1 MEIINLLLMLG
12 GFYLFYNIGLILKL
26 LLFFVLCI
34 STSLLS
40 NDDNLKKVIEHD
52 KKYNISEPIIKY
64 SKITYNFVYQKGE
77 WFIKLPVVSN
87 IYQYLEFLNSHFV
100 KGRNI
105 LLLKAG
111 ERVLKSSP
119 ISVPETKFIDE
130 KPKIKDDNVF
140 KNKEEMML
148 FLDELLEKNK

>member
-87 IYQYLEFLNSHFV
+87 IYQY
-100 KGRNI
+100 
-105 LLLKAG
+105 
-111 ERVLKSSP
+111 
-119 ISVPETKFIDE
+119 
-130 KPKIKDDNVF
+130 
-140 KNKEEMML
+140 
-148 FLDELLEKNK
+148 

>member
-130 KPKIKDDNVF
+130 KPKIKDDKAF
-140 KNKEEMML
+140 KSKEEMML

>member
-1 MEIINLLLMLG
+1 MLG
-12 GFYLFYNIGLILKL
+12 GFYIFYNISLILKL

-64 SKITYNFVYQKGE
+64 SKITYNFVYRKGE

-111 ERVLKSSP
+111 ERVLKSNP

-130 KPKIKDDNVF
+130 KPKIKDDKVF

>member
-1 MEIINLLLMLG
+1 MLG
-12 GFYLFYNIGLILKL
+12 GFYIFYNISLILKL

-87 IYQYLEFLNSHFV
+87 IYQYLEFLNSHFI

-111 ERVLKSSP
+111 ERVLKSNP

-130 KPKIKDDNVF
+130 KPKAKDDKTF
-140 KNKEEMML
+140 KNTEEMML

>member
-1 MEIINLLLMLG
+1 MLG
-12 GFYLFYNIGLILKL
+12 GFYIFYNISLILKL

-87 IYQYLEFLNSHFV
+87 IYQYLEFLNSHFI

-111 ERVLKSSP
+111 ERVLKSNP

-130 KPKIKDDNVF
+130 KPKAKDDKTF